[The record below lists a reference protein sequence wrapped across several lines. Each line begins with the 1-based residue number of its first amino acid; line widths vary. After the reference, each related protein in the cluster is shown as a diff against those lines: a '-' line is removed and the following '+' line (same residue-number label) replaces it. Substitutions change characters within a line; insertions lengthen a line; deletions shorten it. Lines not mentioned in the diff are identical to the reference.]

1 MSAMTTTEAGRKA
14 ETAAKV
20 YLEMR
25 GYEIIEQNWRRPR
38 FEIDIVARKD
48 GVIHFVEV
56 KYLFKDDQGSGLDA
70 ITAGKLKQMKLA
82 AWLWVDE
89 TKWNG
94 EYVLSA
100 VEIAGAKFSVM
111 GFIENVF

>member
-1 MSAMTTTEAGRKA
+1 MSSTDTGHKA
-14 ETAAKV
+14 ETAARV

-38 FEIDIVARKD
+38 CEIDIIARKD

-56 KYLFKDDQGSGLDA
+56 KYRFNDKQGGGLEA
-70 ITAGKLKQMKLA
+70 ITSTKLRQMQRA
-82 AWLWVDE
+82 AWTWVDE
-89 TKWNG
+89 YEWRG

-100 VEIAGAKFSVM
+100 VEVSGPDFTILS
-111 GFIENVF
+111 FIEDVF